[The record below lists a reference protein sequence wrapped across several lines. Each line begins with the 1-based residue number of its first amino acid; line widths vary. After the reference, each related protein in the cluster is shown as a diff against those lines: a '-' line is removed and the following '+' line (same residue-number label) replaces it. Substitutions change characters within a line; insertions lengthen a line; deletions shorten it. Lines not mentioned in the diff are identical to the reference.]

1 MNEQPASKPKR
12 LPIREKIAWGTGG
25 FSEQLAA
32 NGLNNLFIPI
42 FNIGL
47 GLDSVLIGWAI
58 SIPRFFDM
66 ISDPLMG
73 NISDNCRSR
82 FGRRRPFIL
91 IGSILMAVMFALTY
105 MASPFWGTWTLFAYA
120 LGMCILFYLAYTVY
134 TVPFA
139 ALGLELTD
147 DYDERADVQKYRM
160 VFAAFGTLT
169 IPWLYKICIS
179 VGQMVRQVLE
189 EGGAERYRILLRPVA
204 ALAADHN
211 IAPEVLGV
219 RYVAWIAAA
228 LIILTALPASL
239 FTREKAQV
247 GAAKKI
253 NLLKSAWLVFGNRS
267 FRIQC
272 LMIFLVIT
280 GMFFLGAL
288 MLYVNI
294 FHVCGGDKSAAATW
308 SGLYGSTTGAFSL
321 ASTFLIPILVRRFD
335 KKKVLLAGVGSAAL
349 AILSSWFLLNP
360 ALPALQLTLSM
371 FLGFGMSSCWLLNGA
386 FIADICDEDELQNGV
401 RREGMFSAVFGFSI
415 KLAFTAIAL
424 LLGYVLKLIGYEA
437 GANTMQPETV
447 LRLRL
452 FVALF
457 PSSCLLLAILNFSRY
472 SLNRQRVQEIQA
484 ELTRRRRQVDSQS
497 ISGDES

>member
-1 MNEQPASKPKR
+1 MEAKKKK
-12 LPIREKIAWGTGG
+12 LPLSEKLAWGCGG

-42 FNIGL
+42 YNIGL

-66 ISDPLMG
+66 VSDPVMG
-73 NISDNCRSR
+73 NISDNSRSR

-91 IGSILMAVMFALTY
+91 AGSILMALMFAIAY
-105 MASPFWGTWTLFAYA
+105 MASPFWGSWTLFAYA
-120 LGMCILFYLAYTVY
+120 VVACILFYLAYTVY
-134 TVPFA
+134 SVPFA

-160 VFAAFGTLT
+160 VFASLGTLS

-179 VGQMVRQVLE
+179 VGGHVQHLLE
-189 EGGAERYRILLRPVA
+189 QGGAGRYRFLLRPVA
-204 ALAADHN
+204 ALSAENN

-228 LIILTALPASL
+228 LIILTALPVSL
-239 FTREKAQV
+239 LTREKAPV

-253 NLLKSAWLVFGNRS
+253 HLLKSARMVFENRS
-267 FRIQC
+267 FRIQS

-280 GMFFLGAL
+280 GMFFIGAL

-321 ASTFLIPILVRRFD
+321 ASTFLIPVLVRILD
-335 KKKVLLAGVGSAAL
+335 KKKVLLGGVGVAAL
-349 AILSSWFLLNP
+349 AILSSWFLFNP
-360 ALPALQLTLSM
+360 AMPALQLVLSA
-371 FLGFGMSSCWLLNGA
+371 FIGFGMSACWLLNGA

-401 RREGMFSAVFGFSI
+401 RREGMFSAVFGFVI

-424 LLGYVLKLIGYEA
+424 LLGYVLKFIGYEA
-437 GANTMQPETV
+437 GSDAMLPETV

-457 PSSCLLLAILNFSRY
+457 PSSCLLLAILVFSRY
-472 SLNRQRVQEIQA
+472 SLTRQRIREIQ
-484 ELTRRRRQVDSQS
+484 ELCRQRRAD
-497 ISGDES
+497 GTA

>member
-1 MNEQPASKPKR
+1 MSEKKRSDR
-12 LPIREKIAWGTGG
+12 LPIREKIAWGSGG

-58 SIPRFFDM
+58 SIPRLFDT
-66 ISDPLMG
+66 ITDPVMG

-91 IGSILMAVMFALTY
+91 LGSILMALMFAIAY
-105 MASPFWGTWTLFAYA
+105 MASPFWGSWTLFAYA
-120 LGMCILFYLAYTVY
+120 VTMCILFYIAYTIY
-134 TVPFA
+134 AVPFT
-139 ALGLELTD
+139 ALGLELTT

-160 VFAAFGTLT
+160 LFASFGTLS

-179 VGQMVRQVLE
+179 VGEQVRRVLE

-204 ALAADHN
+204 ALAEEGN

-219 RYVAWIAAA
+219 RYVAWLAAA
-228 LIILTALPASL
+228 LIILTALPASV
-239 FTREKAQV
+239 FTREKAHV
-247 GAAKKI
+247 GTTGKI
-253 NLLKSAWLVFGNRS
+253 HFLKSARLVFKNKS

-308 SGLYGSTTGAFSL
+308 SGLYGSMTGAFSL
-321 ASTFLIPILVRRFD
+321 ASTFLIPILVRKFD
-335 KKKVLLAGVGSAAL
+335 KKKVLLGGVGMAAL
-349 AILSSWFLLNP
+349 AILCSWFLFTP
-360 ALPALQLTLSM
+360 AMPALQLAISA
-371 FLGFGMSSCWLLNGA
+371 FIGFGMSACWLLNGA
-386 FIADICDEDELQNGV
+386 FIADICDEDELEYGH
-401 RREGMFSAVFGFSI
+401 RREGMFSAVFGFMV

-437 GANTMQPETV
+437 GADTMSPETV

-457 PSSCLLLAILNFSRY
+457 PSSCLFLAIINFSRY
-472 SLNRQRVQEIQA
+472 PLTRERVGEIQA
-484 ELTRRRRQVDSQS
+484 QISNSQS
-497 ISGDES
+497 SLQNT

>member
-1 MNEQPASKPKR
+1 MEEKKKK
-12 LPIREKIAWGTGG
+12 LPLSEKLAWGCGG

-42 FNIGL
+42 YNIGL

-66 ISDPLMG
+66 VSDPVMG
-73 NISDNCRSR
+73 NISDNFRSR

-91 IGSILMAVMFALTY
+91 AGSILMALMFAIAY
-105 MASPFWGTWTLFAYA
+105 MASPFWGSWTLFAYA
-120 LGMCILFYLAYTVY
+120 VVACILFYLAYTVY
-134 TVPFA
+134 SVPFT

-160 VFAAFGTLT
+160 VFASLGTLS

-179 VGQMVRQVLE
+179 IGGHVQQLLE
-189 EGGAERYRILLRPVA
+189 QGGAGRYRFLLRPVA
-204 ALAADHN
+204 ALSAENN

-228 LIILTALPASL
+228 LIILTALPVSL
-239 FTREKAQV
+239 LTREKAQV

-253 NLLKSAWLVFGNRS
+253 HLLKSARMVFENRS
-267 FRIQC
+267 FRIQS

-280 GMFFLGAL
+280 GMFFIGAL

-321 ASTFLIPILVRRFD
+321 ASTFLIPVLVRLFD
-335 KKKVLLAGVGSAAL
+335 KKKVLLGGVGVAAL
-349 AILSSWFLLNP
+349 AILSSWFLFNP
-360 ALPALQLTLSM
+360 AMPALQLVLSA
-371 FLGFGMSSCWLLNGA
+371 FIGFGISACWLLNGA

-401 RREGMFSAVFGFSI
+401 RREGMFSAVFGFVI

-424 LLGYVLKLIGYEA
+424 LLGYVLKFIGYEA
-437 GANTMQPETV
+437 GSDTMLPETV

-457 PSSCLLLAILNFSRY
+457 PSSCLLLAIVVFSRY
-472 SLNRQRVQEIQA
+472 SLTRQRVREIQ
-484 ELTRRRRQVDSQS
+484 ELCRQRRAA
-497 ISGDES
+497 GPA

>member
-1 MNEQPASKPKR
+1 MNDQLKSESMPKR

-25 FSEQLAA
+25 FSEQLAC
-32 NGLNNLFIPI
+32 NGLNNLFVPI
-42 FNIGL
+42 YNIGL

-66 ISDPLMG
+66 VSDPVMG

-91 IGSILMAVMFALTY
+91 IGSILMAVLFALTY
-105 MASPFWGTWTLFAYA
+105 MASPLWGSWALFAYA
-120 LGMCILFYLAYTVY
+120 VVACILFYLAYTVFS
-134 TVPFA
+134 VPFA
-139 ALGLELTD
+139 ALGLELTT

-160 VFAAFGTLT
+160 VFASFGTLS

-179 VGQMVRQVLE
+179 VGQYVRNLLDQ
-189 EGGAERYRILLRPVA
+189 GGAEQYRFLLRPVA
-204 ALAADHN
+204 ALAEEGS

-219 RYVAWIAAA
+219 RYVAWITAA

-247 GAAKKI
+247 GATKKI
-253 NLLKSAWLVFGNRS
+253 DFLKSARLVLKNKS

-288 MLYVNI
+288 VLYVNI
-294 FHVCGGDKSAAATW
+294 FHVCGGDKAAAATW
-308 SGLYGSTTGAFSL
+308 AGLYGSMTGIFSL
-321 ASTFLIPILVRRFD
+321 LSTFIIPVLVRRFD
-335 KKKVLLAGVGSAAL
+335 KKKILIAGVGLAAL
-349 AILSSWFLLNP
+349 AILSSWFLFNP
-360 ALPALQLTLSM
+360 ALPALQLILSA
-371 FLGFGMSSCWLLNGA
+371 FLGFGMSACWMLNGA
-386 FIADICDEDELQNGV
+386 FIADICDEDELQNGL
-401 RREGMFSAVFGFSI
+401 RREGMFSAMFGFMV

-424 LLGYVLKLIGYEA
+424 MLGYILKFIGYEA
-437 GANTMQPETV
+437 GANTMQPETL

-484 ELTRRRRQVDSQS
+484 ELTRRRAQS
-497 ISGDES
+497 DPQGTFL